1 MKSLTKKALSLA
13 MAIAMAGS
21 FAVSAAT
28 INITDADANAENGIN
43 VADTETAMVKVP
55 FTTDITDQLTV
66 LLYKVDTENDLGPT
80 EGNIGYIN
88 QVAAND
94 TDIIVTETVGEGDE
108 AKTVTSF
115 SFPMN
120 DDNVTEGKINPGTYK
135 ILVGGTGI
143 TTAMEAGVLVVTEQ
157 QATIVWGDVDGVTG
171 VSLNDAIMVLKKS
184 MNASF
189 ELTNAA
195 AADVDG
201 VTGVSLNDAIMV
213 LKKSMNANFT
223 FPVE

>member
-1 MKSLTKKALSLA
+1 MA
-13 MAIAMAGS
+13 MAMAGS

-28 INITDADANAENGIN
+28 IAITDADTSETATGIQ
-43 VADTETAMVKVP
+43 VADTGTAMVKVP

-66 LLYKVDTENDLGPT
+66 LLYKVDTANDLGPN

-94 TDIIVTETVGEGDE
+94 TTGVIVTETVGEGDE

-120 DDNVTEGKINPGTYK
+120 DDNVADGKIKPGTYK

-143 TTAMEAGVLVVTEQ
+143 TTAMEAGVLVVEEAQVTVK
-157 QATIVWGDVDGVTG
+157 VWGDVNDSGAVDLG
-171 VSLNDAIMVLKKS
+171 DAILLLRKTVNPDVELNES
-184 MNASF
+184 LADVNASGAIDLGDAVLILRKTVNPDLEF
-189 ELTNAA
+189 PAEAA
-195 AADVDG
+195 Q
-201 VTGVSLNDAIMV
+201 
-213 LKKSMNANFT
+213 
-223 FPVE
+223 